1 MAVPWTADFMLEQSL
16 LREWIKQAKAGDLD
30 AFERILRAH
39 ERTVLRFARLLLG
52 NGEDAKDAAQEV
64 FVRLFK
70 HLGRFREDGEVGPW
84 LYRVTANVCH
94 DLRRRR
100 KQSMR
105 AEEIEAP
112 ADAED
117 PEQALTAAQ
126 QRAMLAAALETL
138 TERERA
144 AIVLRDM
151 EGFSTAEVARI
162 LGSSETTVRSQI
174 STGRV
179 KLKTFIARKLRR
191 KA

>member
-1 MAVPWTADFMLEQSL
+1 MAVPWTANFMLEQTL
-16 LREWIKQAKAGDLD
+16 LRDWMKQAKAGDPD
-30 AFERILRAH
+30 AFERILMLH
-39 ERTVLRFARLLLG
+39 ERMVLRFARRLLG

-64 FVRLFK
+64 FIRLFG
-70 HLGRFREDGEVGPW
+70 HLGRFREDSEIGPW

-100 KQSMR
+100 KQTVP

-112 ADAED
+112 ACAED

-126 QRAMLAAALETL
+126 QRALLAAALETL

-151 EGFSTAEVARI
+151 EGFTTAEVAQI
-162 LGSSETTVRSQI
+162 LRSSETTVRSQI

-179 KLKTFIARKLRR
+179 KLKNFIAKKARR
-191 KA
+191 RA